1 MGRVGTFALG
11 IATGGAIGYLLD
23 PDRGRSRR
31 ARLRDQTKSQVR
43 TASMSLKNRL
53 DYQRGVARGIMHD
66 LAKPLG
72 PEREYTDD
80 TLLQKVKSEALGHW
94 DHKGTIDVDIRDGM
108 VMLTGRVDSETD
120 GDRLIELIRAVD
132 GVGLIDDRVDI
143 AGAG

>member
-43 TASMSLKNRL
+43 TASASLKNRL

-66 LAKPLG
+66 LAKHLG

-94 DHKGTIDVDIRDGM
+94 DHKDTIAVDIRDGM

-120 GDRLIELIRAVD
+120 RDRLIELIRAVD

-143 AGAG
+143 GGAG